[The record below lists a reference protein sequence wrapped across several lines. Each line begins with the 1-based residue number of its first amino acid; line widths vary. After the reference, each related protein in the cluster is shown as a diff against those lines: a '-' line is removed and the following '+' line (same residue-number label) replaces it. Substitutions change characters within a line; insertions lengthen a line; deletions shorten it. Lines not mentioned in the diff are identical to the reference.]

1 MKNRLFYQIYE
12 QKSRISSTT
21 SEMEL
26 LIYFPDSH
34 IYYLSQDALY
44 SEYDLPLHF
53 PNNTKNIQRMLQYGC
68 EY

>member
-44 SEYDLPLHF
+44 SEYGLPLHF
-53 PNNTKNIQRMLQYGC
+53 PDNTKNTQRML
-68 EY
+68 